1 MNTNTDTRIER
12 ILNSADRI
20 SAEASPFFYSK
31 LRARMEAAQEETV
44 LLVRRPA
51 FAIAAFSF
59 FVIMNIFMLINSKH
73 ENNNSTATP
82 TIESFAS
89 DYNLNTW
96 NN

>member
-1 MNTNTDTRIER
+1 MNKNTEARIER
-12 ILNSADRI
+12 ILNSADKI

-59 FVIMNIFMLINSKH
+59 FVIMNVIMLISSKNESSNSSVK
-73 ENNNSTATP
+73 P

-89 DYNLNTW
+89 NYNLNTW